1 MRLFLRQLF
10 SLDTVMVTMA
20 TCVAVALLYVVP
32 QNFDFLSPMSQALG
46 HFDVTDMVF
55 SKFRDDNRR
64 QTDSSIV
71 IVNIGDLDRA
81 GIASLLLR
89 VAAEQ
94 PKAIGLD
101 ALLLSPRDPFGDS
114 VLAAALASTRN
125 VVLVKKLAHRSD
137 FRSTDSVVLGGYTE
151 STDADE
157 HNRYFDTVIHSL
169 PSFTHHAVQGFANLV
184 TEGEGAALTCREV
197 SFQEPTPAGS
207 AYSFPLQVARI
218 ADSTAAQR
226 ALDRGNH
233 VETINYLGNVQA
245 FRRYDVAD
253 VIDPSTDLSSLRGAI
268 VLMGFMGESFDDDS
282 NTDKFFT
289 PLNSQYVGRS
299 LPDMFGVVVHA
310 NVLSMILR
318 NDFIDTMS
326 TESGIFIGLA
336 VLLFNVA
343 LFSTIFAAFEDWYD
357 TLALILQ
364 LVQSVLCL
372 YLTIVVFDKY
382 SYKLDLTP
390 TLLGIALVGTVH
402 SLYQDSLKKIIV
414 KAWQSSRSATQ
425 RLRKQPQK
433 PTEPLP

>member
-1 MRLFLRQLF
+1 MRSFLRQLF

-46 HFDVTDMVF
+46 HFDITDMVF
-55 SKFRDDNRR
+55 SKFRDENRI
-64 QTDSSIV
+64 QTDTSIV
-71 IVNIGDLDRA
+71 LVNIGDLDRA
-81 GIASLLLR
+81 GIATVLQR

-101 ALLLSPRDPFGDS
+101 ALLRSPRDPLGDS
-114 VLAAALASTRN
+114 VLAAALAATPS
-125 VVLVKKLAHRSD
+125 VVLVSKLAHRSD
-137 FRSTDSVVLGGYTE
+137 FLSTDSVVLGGQLETK
-151 STDADE
+151 DADE
-157 HNRYFDTVIHSL
+157 HNRHFDTVVHSL
-169 PSFTHHAVQGFANLV
+169 HSFTRHTGQGFANLV

-197 SFQEPTPAGS
+197 SFQEPTPAGT
-207 AYSFPLQVARI
+207 AFSFPLQLARL
-218 ADSTAAQR
+218 ADSAAVQR

-253 VIDPSTDLSSLRGAI
+253 VSDPSTDLSSLRGAI

-282 NTDKFFT
+282 NIDKFFT

-326 TESGIFIGLA
+326 TEAGIFIGLA

-343 LFSTIFAAFEDWYD
+343 LFSTIFAAYEDWYD
-357 TLALILQ
+357 TLALVLQ
-364 LVQSVLCL
+364 LVQSLLCL
-372 YLTIVVFDKY
+372 FLTIVVFDKF

-414 KAWQSSRSATQ
+414 KAWQSSRSATR
-425 RLRKQPQK
+425 RLRKRPQK
-433 PTEPLP
+433 PTEPSP